1 VPSSRDSVPATSGV
15 RELLER
21 DHERLDGLLR
31 AAAGGPG
38 PLEAASYQEFRAGLL
53 RHIGL
58 EEKILLPA
66 ARRLRG
72 GEPLEI
78 ARQLKLD
85 HAALAALLV
94 PTPTAAILS
103 TLTSLLAV
111 HNPLEEGPGG
121 VYAVCEELAG
131 AEVPELLAR
140 LLAAPAVPAAA
151 HYDGER
157 AFAAIDRLLRA
168 AGRAPA

>member
-1 VPSSRDSVPATSGV
+1 MSEI

-31 AAAGGPG
+31 AAASGLPSIDR
-38 PLEAASYQEFRAGLL
+38 AAFGEFRAGLL

-58 EEKILLPA
+58 EEKILLPT

-72 GEPLEI
+72 GEPLE
-78 ARQLKLD
+78 AAHQLKLD

-94 PTPTAAILS
+94 PTPTAEIVS
-103 TLTSLLAV
+103 TLTSLLTG
-111 HNPLEEGPGG
+111 HNALEEGPAG
-121 VYAVCEELAG
+121 VYAACDELAG
-131 AEVPELLAR
+131 AEMSELVTR
-140 LLAAPAVPAAA
+140 LRAAPPVATAP
-151 HYDGER
+151 HYDGPR

>member
-1 VPSSRDSVPATSGV
+1 MENGL

-21 DHERLDGLLR
+21 DHARLDGLLR
-31 AAAGGPG
+31 AAAVGGHIDPVVY
-38 PLEAASYQEFRAGLL
+38 EEFRAGLL

-58 EEKILLPA
+58 EEKILLPT

-78 ARQLKLD
+78 ARQLRLD

-103 TLTSLLAV
+103 TLTSLLAA
-111 HNPLEEGPGG
+111 HNALEEGPHEM
-121 VYAVCEELAG
+121 YAACEELAG
-131 AEVPELLAR
+131 VASSELLAR
-140 LLAAPAVPAAA
+140 MRAAPPVPTAA
-151 HYDGER
+151 HYDGPR
-157 AFAAIDRLLRA
+157 AFAAIERLLRA
-168 AGRAPA
+168 AGRTPA